1 MRAENQGTQM
11 PGPEPKYE
19 SSAERQREYRR
30 RNRERFRQER
40 EDSAELLRISSALHR
55 AVQAAAAAGDEL
67 AARVQGREGLETLGA
82 LVAHF
87 ELVAGEVTGG

>member
-1 MRAENQGTQM
+1 MRAESQGTQM

-40 EDSAELLRISSALHR
+40 EEIADLLRIAMALQR

-67 AARVQGREGLETLGA
+67 AGIIHRQDAVETIEA

-87 ELVAGEVTGG
+87 EVRAGEAAS

>member
-1 MRAENQGTQM
+1 MAKARGHQM

-40 EDSAELLRISSALHR
+40 EDSAELIRTSSALQR

-67 AARVQGREGLETLGA
+67 AARVQGREGLETLVA
-82 LVAHF
+82 LVVHF
-87 ELVAGEVTGG
+87 ESLAGEETGD